1 MTRLLAPVLFI
12 FGWLAGLGIL
22 PAAAPAASSPAAG
35 ERATAAPD
43 AAAVERVLAKLER
56 LTGVSRK
63 RPVAARTMN
72 KAEIET
78 LVLRK
83 LGEDYT
89 EAEIRE
95 ETLILETLGLVP
107 AGTDLKRLVAD
118 LYTEQLGGY
127 YDPDDGTYVMADWI
141 EPALQEAVMA
151 HELVHALQD
160 QSGGI
165 SALQA
170 QVRHDDDAALA
181 LMALLEGTA
190 TLAMLAYMTDAP
202 VEQVAAIPGIAA
214 MMRTAARQSQGQAA
228 VFARAPAFL
237 QAAMLFPYLE
247 GTDFVCRL
255 METRTFAQTLR
266 LVEHPPATT
275 EQILRPEKYLATPP
289 EGGRPLALDE
299 SCWREM
305 GRPAGQP
312 RHWGQFQLAEFLK
325 RGLPEADAVGA
336 ARGWGGDALVLVERS
351 DGRPPLVLW
360 LIAWD
365 VPADAD
371 RFQAVLAAWSADAP
385 RLVATRTAPD
395 AVLLRIGDGPP

>member
-1 MTRLLAPVLFI
+1 MVRLLTPLLFV

-22 PAAAPAASSPAAG
+22 PAAAPAVSPPADG
-35 ERATAAPD
+35 EPATATPD
-43 AAAVERVLAKLER
+43 AATVERVLAKLER

-63 RPVAARTMN
+63 RPVAARTMSR
-72 KAEIET
+72 AEIET

-83 LGEDYT
+83 LGADYT

-127 YDPDDGTYVMADWI
+127 YDPDSGAYVMADWI
-141 EPALQEAVMA
+141 EPVLQEAVMA

-160 QSGGI
+160 QYGGI
-165 SALQA
+165 GALQA
-170 QVRHDDDAALA
+170 RVRHDDDAALA
-181 LMALLEGTA
+181 LMGLLEGTA
-190 TLAMLAYMTDAP
+190 TIAMLAYMTDTP

-247 GTDFVCRL
+247 GTDFACRL

-275 EQILRPEKYLATPP
+275 EQILRPEMYLATPP
-289 EGGRPLALDE
+289 ECGRLLALDE
-299 SCWREM
+299 SFWHEM
-305 GRPAGQP
+305 GRPTGLP

-325 RGLPEADAVGA
+325 RGLPDADAAGA
-336 ARGWGGDALVLVERS
+336 ARGWGGDVLVLVERS

-365 VPADAD
+365 APADAD
-371 RFQAVLAAWSADAP
+371 RFQAALAAWPADAP

-395 AVLLRIGDGPP
+395 AVLLRIGGGPP